1 MDQNK
6 YLNIL
11 KEELV
16 TATGCT
22 EPISLAY
29 ASSVC
34 YSYLN
39 EEVESIDAYVS
50 GSIVKNVKCVVVPNT
65 GGLRG
70 IKTSIAIG
78 VTGGKPELKLDCL
91 SKVSDLDRKRCNELL
106 NKDIIRIHLSKSNY
120 IFDIRIVMKGKKNS
134 SEVHICNAH
143 DNIVLIKQNNK
154 VILEKQVNR
163 LSHSDIVNKQNLT
176 VKEIYEFANTVD
188 ISLVKETIQN
198 QINCNIAIAEE
209 GLSNN
214 YGANIG
220 HTILASDPT
229 SISAKAKAYAAAG
242 SDARMNGCVMPVVI
256 NSGSGNQGLA
266 CSLPVIIYSQ
276 ALKVSE
282 EKLIRALLLSNLLN
296 IHVKEGIGLLSA
308 YCGAVSAGCSSGAA
322 IAYLYGCNEEDIGHV
337 LTNSLVVA
345 SGIICDGAKASCAA
359 KIAIAVECGIYGY
372 QMFKNGNA
380 FNGGEGIVKEN
391 IEDTIKNIG
400 KLASLGMVDTDKE
413 ILKIMMD

>member
-1 MDQNK
+1 MDKNK

-29 ASSVC
+29 ASC
-34 YSYLN
+34 ICASYLN
-39 EEVESIDAYVS
+39 EEVKSVDAYVS
-50 GSIVKNVKCVVVPNT
+50 SSIVKNVKCVVVPNT

-78 VTGGKPELKLDCL
+78 IAGGRPELKLDCL
-91 SKVSDLDRKRCNELL
+91 SKVNEKDIAKCHEIL
-106 NKDIIRIHLSKSNY
+106 NKNIIKIHLSKTDY
-120 IFDIRIVMKGKKNS
+120 IFDIRLLFKGKNNT
-134 SEVHICNAH
+134 SEVRICNAH
-143 DNIVLIKQNNK
+143 DNIVLIKQNDK
-154 VILEKQVNR
+154 VILEKQITK
-163 LSHSDIVNKQNLT
+163 LKHSDIVNNQT
-176 VKEIYEFANTVD
+176 MSVKEIFEFANTVNID
-188 ISLVKETIQN
+188 DVKDTIKK
-198 QINCNIAIAEE
+198 QIECNIAIAEE

-220 HTILASDPT
+220 HTILSSDPS

-266 CSLPVIIYSQ
+266 CSLPVIIYAQ
-276 ALKVSE
+276 ALNVGE
-282 EKLIRALLLSNLLN
+282 EKLIRALVLSNLLN
-296 IHVKEGIGLLSA
+296 IHIKEGIGLLSA

-322 IAYLYGCNEEDIGHV
+322 ISYLYGCGLDDIGHV

-372 QMFKNGNA
+372 QMFKNGNN
-380 FNGGEGIVKEN
+380 FNGGEGIVKDN
-391 IEDTIKNIG
+391 IEDTILNIG

-413 ILKIMMD
+413 ILKIMME